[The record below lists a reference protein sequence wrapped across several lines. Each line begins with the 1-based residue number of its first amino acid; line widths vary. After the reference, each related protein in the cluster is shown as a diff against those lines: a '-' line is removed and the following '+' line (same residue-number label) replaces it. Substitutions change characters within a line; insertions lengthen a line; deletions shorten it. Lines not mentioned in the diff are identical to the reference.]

1 VSRDRALHEW
11 SARAIAE
18 AVRSGRIT
26 AEEVTRYHL
35 SRIEERKELNAF
47 ITVDGE
53 RALAAARA
61 VDHRG
66 RLGLLAGVPFAPK
79 DTFDT
84 AGLVT
89 TYGSQIF
96 REHVPGATA
105 PAVQR
110 IVSAGAVLMG
120 KANLNEFARG
130 VTTRN
135 PYFGACRNPRMP
147 GYTPAGS
154 SGGNAAALSA
164 GLVALGL
171 ATDAGGSIRS
181 PSAAC
186 GTAGYKP
193 PFGQVPLEGCLGL
206 AAPFDHA
213 GPMARSIDDCVLVM
227 EVLVGLD
234 PPGPSLS
241 GLTVGVLSTSI
252 EVERLETA
260 GAHIDTTHVPS
271 FEHLIPLHMAEFAI
285 THSRLYSARPDEYS
299 PEAREMLEVGR
310 TVDRKTYRALQTELD
325 SWRKLCDKQL
335 PLDLLVGPVFE
346 GEPPKLDEPETP
358 ELLLRISHLTRPYNL
373 LGWPAAVTRDG
384 VMFAGRSD
392 SIVLGAAL
400 AWEEM
405 LEEPPSTF

>member
-1 VSRDRALHEW
+1 MAQG
-11 SARAIAE
+11 
-18 AVRSGRIT
+18 VRSGLVS
-26 AEEVTRYHL
+26 AEEVVRHHL
-35 SRIEERKELNAF
+35 SRIEERPELNAF
-47 ITVDGE
+47 ITVDAE
-53 RALAAARA
+53 RALTVARA
-61 VDHRG
+61 HDRRRRFGV
-66 RLGLLAGVPFAPK
+66 LAGVPFAPK

-84 AGLVT
+84 AGLLT

-96 REHVPGATA
+96 RDHVPTTTA

-110 IVSAGAVLMG
+110 LLDAGAVLIG

-135 PYFGACRNPRMP
+135 PYFGACKNPRML

-154 SGGNAAALSA
+154 SGGNAAALCA

-193 PFGQVPLEGCLGL
+193 PFGQVPLSGCFGL

-213 GPMARSIDDCVLVM
+213 GPMARSIDDCVFAM
-227 EVLVGLD
+227 EVLVGLER
-234 PPGPSLS
+234 PRPNLS
-241 GLTVGVLSTSI
+241 GLNVGAPDPTI
-252 EVERLETA
+252 AIDRLEAA
-260 GAHIDTTHVPS
+260 GAHVETTQVPS
-271 FEHLIPLHMAEFAI
+271 FDHLIPLHMAEFSI
-285 THSRLYSARPDEYS
+285 THRRLFSEHPDEYS
-299 PEAREMLEVGR
+299 PEAREML
-310 TVDRKTYRALQTELD
+310 DRGLSVNAATYRALQAELEV
-325 SWRKLCDKQL
+325 WRALCDQEL
-335 PLDLLVGPVFE
+335 PFDLLAGPVFV
-346 GEPPKLDEPETP
+346 GSPPKLDEPETP
-358 ELLLRISHLTRPYNL
+358 GLLLRISHLTRPYNL

-392 SIVLGAAL
+392 SVVLGAAL

-405 LEEPPSTF
+405 LEEAPSTC

>member
-1 VSRDRALHEW
+1 VT
-11 SARAIAE
+11 
-18 AVRSGRIT
+18 V
-26 AEEVTRYHL
+26 EEVVRHHL
-35 SRIEERKELNAF
+35 SRIEERHELNAF
-47 ITVDGE
+47 ITVDAE
-53 RALAAARA
+53 RALAVARDH
-61 VDHRG
+61 DHRRRFG
-66 RLGLLAGVPFAPK
+66 KLAGVPFAPK

-96 REHVPGATA
+96 RNHVPPATA

-110 IVSAGAVLMG
+110 ILNAGAVLMG

-154 SGGNAAALSA
+154 SGGNAVALSA

-193 PFGQVPLEGCLGL
+193 PFGQVPLVGCLGL
-206 AAPFDHA
+206 AAPFDHV
-213 GPMARSIDDCVLVM
+213 GPMARSIDDCILAM

-234 PPGPSLS
+234 RPRPNLS
-241 GLTVGVLSTSI
+241 GLTVGVLARDI
-252 EVERLETA
+252 AVNRLEAA
-260 GAHIDTTHVPS
+260 GAHVEPTHVPS
-271 FEHLIPLHMAEFAI
+271 FDHLLPLHMAEFSI
-285 THSRLYSARPDEYS
+285 THHRLYSERPGEYS
-299 PEAREMLEVGR
+299 PEAREMLERGLSVNAA
-310 TVDRKTYRALQTELD
+310 TYRALQAELE
-325 SWRKLCDKQL
+325 SWRDLCREEL
-335 PLDLLVGPVFE
+335 PFDLLVGPVFV
-346 GEPPKLDEPETP
+346 GNPPTLDEPETP
-358 ELLLRISHLTRPYNL
+358 ELLLRISNLTRPYNL

-384 VMFAGRSD
+384 VMFAGQSD

-400 AWEEM
+400 AWEDM
-405 LEEPPSTF
+405 LEEPPSTC